1 MRQTAWDRGETASKT
16 IRSATVMYVTEME
29 TYGRSSSRPRH
40 RATSASAA
48 AASVVLLELGS
59 SSFS

>member
-1 MRQTAWDRGETASKT
+1 
-16 IRSATVMYVTEME
+16 MYVTEME